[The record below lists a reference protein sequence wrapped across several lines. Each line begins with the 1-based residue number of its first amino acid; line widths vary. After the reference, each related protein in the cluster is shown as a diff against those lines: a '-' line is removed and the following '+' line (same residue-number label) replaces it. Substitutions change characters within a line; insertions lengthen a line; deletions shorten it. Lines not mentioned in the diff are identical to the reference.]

1 MEKGHAMELPAKN
14 EYHTFA
20 DCLKWEEA
28 DRIEIIYAEAYMM
41 SPPMR
46 IHQEISVELYG
57 QTRDYLKGKSCKVY
71 ACTRT
76 RE

>member
-1 MEKGHAMELPAKN
+1 MKKGHAMELPAKN

-41 SPPMR
+41 SPPMADTPRNIRR
-46 IHQEISVELYG
+46 II
-57 QTRDYLKGKSCKVY
+57 
-71 ACTRT
+71 RT
-76 RE
+76 DT